1 MLTTKFTTLVGCSV
15 PVQQAGM
22 GGVAMRE
29 LAAAVADAGGLGM
42 IGGVRLPAPFLTD
55 VLDQLR
61 KQTRG
66 PFGVNF
72 LIPFL
77 DRECLE
83 IAAHRARV
91 VEFFYGD
98 PDPALVR
105 IVHAGKALAAW
116 QVGSLEEARAA
127 VEAGCDFIV
136 AQGVEAGGHV
146 RGRIG
151 LFPLLDEVLPVAG
164 VPVVAAGGIG
174 TARGMAAALAA
185 GASAVRVG
193 TRFVAAVE
201 SDAHPCC

>member
-42 IGGVRLPAPFLTD
+42 LGGVRLPAPFLTD

-83 IAAHRARV
+83 LAVHRARV
-91 VEFFYGD
+91 VEFFSGD

-105 IVHAGKALAAW
+105 SVSRPRRAVANGNGNRRNCCPQSPECLSTSRITI
-116 QVGSLEEARAA
+116 SLPSS
-127 VEAGCDFIV
+127 
-136 AQGVEAGGHV
+136 
-146 RGRIG
+146 
-151 LFPLLDEVLPVAG
+151 PLKNVF
-164 VPVVAAGGIG
+164 
-174 TARGMAAALAA
+174 
-185 GASAVRVG
+185 GAS
-193 TRFVAAVE
+193 E
-201 SDAHPCC
+201 Q